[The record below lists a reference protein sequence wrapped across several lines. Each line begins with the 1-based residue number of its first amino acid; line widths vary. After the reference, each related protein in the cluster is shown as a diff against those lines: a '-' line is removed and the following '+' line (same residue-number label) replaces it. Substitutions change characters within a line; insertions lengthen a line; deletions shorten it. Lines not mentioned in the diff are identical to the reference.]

1 MCDSKMLII
10 ILVLALIVFGTT
22 RLRSMGMDVGAAIK
36 GFRQAMRENDAPV
49 QATPP
54 ERISGQD

>member
-1 MCDSKMLII
+1 MLII